1 MAEKKRTSRRYVVC
15 ILNKGNEA
23 SLERNKLYMVLP
35 DPKAEADGFLR
46 VIDEDAEDY
55 LYPAEWFVAVE
66 VPRAVQVSLRKAS

>member
-15 ILNKGNEA
+15 ISNKGNEA
-23 SLERNKLYMVLP
+23 SLERNKLYVVLP

-66 VPRAVQVSLRKAS
+66 VPRAVQASLRKAS

>member
-23 SLERNKLYMVLP
+23 SLERNKLYVVLP

-66 VPRAVQVSLRKAS
+66 VPRAVQVSPRKAS